1 VDDGPVTEQL
11 EVERWFLREGMPW
24 VLPDRRAHPAVA
36 RMLPVTAA
44 IAVSAP
50 VFALVGGLLVPGGAS
65 ALSPEL
71 GLLVLAAGLVGVLVA
86 VAGAVVLLRL
96 RRSRPALHTRAAGWA
111 GLGAALLLDGVSTLV
126 VNGPAAAGES
136 VLQTAAVLAGLLLA
150 VVLGLGALVAW
161 ALRRLVGE
169 WVALLSVVSRAIPP
183 LLLLVAFLFINAE
196 AWQMSAN
203 LTRGRLWAVVAFL
216 LAVLLLFLVFRLP
229 REVSRLDVP
238 VDLPTVRRGCADTP
252 LAPWAAR
259 MSASPRRHPLRPV
272 ERANLVALLF
282 VAQAIQVLA
291 LAFAVFLLFV
301 GFGSVAITD
310 VTIEEWI
317 GRPPTPGVFW
327 GLAVPVPN
335 ELVNVCIVIAALS
348 ALYFGI
354 YSVTDQE
361 YRAEFLDDLLAELR
375 VGLQARE
382 VYLETIARE

>member
-1 VDDGPVTEQL
+1 M
-11 EVERWFLREGMPW
+11 ERWFLSEGMPW
-24 VLPDRRAHPAVA
+24 VLRDRRAHPAVA

-44 IAVSAP
+44 VAASTIPFTLVGEVLVPDLDPAAVSPEQGVLVLAGGLVAIALAVVAAVLVRRLRRTRP
-50 VFALVGGLLVPGGAS
+50 VLRTRTAGWVGIGAALVIDGGAS
-65 ALSPEL
+65 
-71 GLLVLAAGLVGVLVA
+71 
-86 VAGAVVLLRL
+86 
-96 RRSRPALHTRAAGWA
+96 
-111 GLGAALLLDGVSTLV
+111 LV
-126 VNGPAAAGES
+126 VAGPAAAGDS
-136 VLQTAAVLAGLLLA
+136 LLQTAATMAGLLLA

-161 ALRRLVGE
+161 AVRRLVVE

-203 LTRGRLWAVVAFL
+203 LSRARLWAVVAFL

-229 REVSRLDVP
+229 REVSRLDVA
-238 VDLPTVRRGCADTP
+238 VDLPTVRRACADTP

-259 MSASPRRHPLRPV
+259 LTAIPGRHPLRPA

-301 GFGSVAITD
+301 GFGSIAITD

-327 GLAVPVPN
+327 GFTVPVPD
-335 ELVNVCIVIAALS
+335 ELIGVCIVIAALS

-375 VGLQARE
+375 TGLQARE
-382 VYLETIARE
+382 CYLATLDGAPDRPG